1 MISFKNV
8 SKSFENKKILDNIN
22 IDIEENTITCLIGES
37 DCGKTT
43 LLKMINRL
51 YEPTKGTITINNEN
65 ILKKD
70 LIRLRR
76 SIGYVI
82 QHTGLFPHMTIQEN
96 IEIILKL
103 SKVPKEKIEK
113 RTIELMEMIGL
124 NSDFLNRYPSE
135 LSGGQQQRVGI
146 ARAFAI
152 NPDIILMDE
161 PFSALDPVT
170 RTSLQDELLRIQS
183 KYKKTIVFVTHDMDE
198 AIKLA
203 DKIAIIDEGH
213 LVQYDTPERVLK
225 HPTNDFVKNFVGIK
239 KIWSSPELIK
249 VEDIMIEHP
258 VTCNKNYSL
267 FYCINKMRMM
277 KVDTLMVVDEN
288 NLLIGILYAD
298 NLLNLSM
305 QDKKAEDYMERE
317 FLVTHPNDSIVDLVN
332 LINEHKI
339 TTMPVTDK
347 KGHLKGLITRSTLLT
362 YMSKQFTKE
371 EEGK

>member
-37 DCGKTT
+37 GCGKTT

-51 YEPTKGTITINNEN
+51 YEPTKGTITIN
-65 ILKKD
+65 KA
-70 LIRLRR
+70 LITFFK
-76 SIGYVI
+76 SYV
-82 QHTGLFPHMTIQEN
+82 
-96 IEIILKL
+96 IILKL

>member
-8 SKSFENKKILDNIN
+8 SKSFENKKILDKIN

-37 DCGKTT
+37 GCGKTT

>member
-37 DCGKTT
+37 GCGKTT

-371 EEGK
+371 EEEK

>member
-37 DCGKTT
+37 GCGKTT

-135 LSGGQQQRVGI
+135 LSSGQQQRVGI

>member
-37 DCGKTT
+37 GCGKTT

-213 LVQYDTPERVLK
+213 LVQYNTPERVLK

>member
-37 DCGKTT
+37 GCGKTT

-371 EEGK
+371 EGGK

>member
-37 DCGKTT
+37 GCGKTT